1 MEWTEVL
8 GAVVVTVGLVIGI
21 AKVWVK
27 FTKTKKDDEIVAEI
41 EKVFEKFSKSDSSK
55 DS

>member
-27 FTKTKKDDEIVAEI
+27 FTKTKKDDELVAKI
-41 EKVFEKFSKSDSSK
+41 EAVFKKFTSDSSK